1 MSNYQLSP
9 AQVNKIDTVASV
21 LRLVAPAMALAVIGL
36 MFLSKWLFKG
46 DVKWISDENEKS
58 LRDPRSA

>member
-1 MSNYQLSP
+1 
-9 AQVNKIDTVASV
+9 
-21 LRLVAPAMALAVIGL
+21 MALAVIGL

-46 DVKWISDENEKS
+46 DVKWISDEIEKS